1 MEAAWPGH
9 PTCKQPGDL
18 MRHTQGC
25 CCLSQFRP
33 LQTPRDFHRPQVPC
47 REDTTTSVLSS
58 AGLLD
63 LCGEEEE
70 FLLVCKGWSSFQLL
84 EKTDS
89 SIVSVV
95 GVLI

>member
-1 MEAAWPGH
+1 
-9 PTCKQPGDL
+9 
-18 MRHTQGC
+18 MRHTQGH

-33 LQTPRDFHRPQVPC
+33 LQTPRDLHRPQVPC
-47 REDTTTSVLSS
+47 QEDTTTSVLSS
-58 AGLLD
+58 VGLLD

-70 FLLVCKGWSSFQLL
+70 FLLVCKGWPSFQLL